1 MLELLSPAGSMEAL
15 KAAVQ
20 NGADAVYFGLG
31 DFNARK
37 NAKNLTDED
46 LPEAV
51 SYCHTR
57 GVKVYVTANTLVND
71 REMESAAR
79 FIQLVNDAGVDA
91 VIVQDLGLAALIR
104 RIAPQLPVHGSTQ
117 MSIHSLDG
125 VRVCAAMGMERV
137 VVSREL
143 SHDQL
148 KHICKN
154 SPVEIEVFVHGALCM
169 CYSGQCYMSSVIGRR
184 SGNRGLCAQPCRLE
198 YGFDGKADGHPLSLK
213 DNCLAAY
220 MQELDSMGV
229 ACIKIEGRMKRPEYV
244 AITADVYSR
253 AIASGTVPTNA
264 ELARMRAAFSRQGF
278 TDGYYTGNKG
288 PRMFGIRE
296 EGSEKDTQKLFA
308 AARATYTRGERQQVP
323 IRLLAAVRKDQPV
336 TLIAQDND
344 GNRAIVQGPVPDK
357 ARTRAI
363 TEQTMTAQ
371 LEKTG
376 GTPYKCEEV
385 KTVID
390 PDLMLPLSALNAL
403 RRDALDQLT
412 LQRSA
417 VVQRPFAPYTAPFK
431 PVNRKAEPEM
441 TISISS
447 AEQITGELAAAS
459 PSLLY
464 IPLHVAVKNPDKM
477 RIIADNPLITPA
489 VVLPRIINDD
499 DAARVD
505 RQLQAASA
513 MGIQQALVGN
523 LGHIGMA
530 RSRGFAVR
538 GDFGLNLFNSEALEV
553 MAGIGALSACV
564 SFELSLS
571 QIRDLSKPLD
581 TEMLAY
587 GRLPLMVTENCV
599 FKNKNGSCIC
609 ENGAQLTDR
618 TGARFP
624 LTKDGESCRTVILN
638 SQVLYLGDKYDE
650 YSKLGLWAIR
660 LAFTDE
666 TPQQM
671 MKVISSYVNKDAPTP
686 GEYTRGL
693 YFRGTL

>member
-51 SYCHTR
+51 RYCHIR

-71 REMESAAR
+71 REMESAAK
-79 FIQLVNDAGVDA
+79 FIELVNAAGVDA
-91 VIVQDLGLAALIR
+91 VIVQDLGMAALIR
-104 RIAPQLPVHGSTQ
+104 RIAPELPVHGSTQ
-117 MSIHSLDG
+117 MSIHNLDG
-125 VRVCAAMGMERV
+125 ARVCAAMGMERV

-143 SHDQL
+143 SADQL
-148 KHICKN
+148 RYICKN
-154 SPVEIEVFVHGALCM
+154 SPIEIEVFVHGALCM

-198 YGFDGKADGHPLSLK
+198 YGFGSKADSHPLSLK

-220 MQELDSMGV
+220 LNELDAMGV
-229 ACIKIEGRMKRPEYV
+229 ACIKIEGRMKRAEYV

-253 AIASGTVPTNA
+253 AIASGVSPTNA
-264 ELARMRAAFSRQGF
+264 ELAKMRAAFSRQGF
-278 TDGYYTGNKG
+278 TDGYYTGSKG

-308 AARATYTRGERQQVP
+308 AARATYTKGERQRVP
-323 IRLLAAVRKDQPV
+323 VKFLAAVRKDQPV
-336 TLIAQDND
+336 TLAVHDND
-344 GNRAIVQGPVPDK
+344 GNRAIVQGPVPETAK
-357 ARTRAI
+357 TRAI
-363 TEQTMTAQ
+363 TEQSLTTQ
-371 LEKTG
+371 LEKSG
-376 GTPYKCEEV
+376 GTPYKCEEIS
-385 KTVID
+385 TVID
-390 PDLMLPLSALNAL
+390 PDLSLPLSALNAL
-403 RRDALDQLT
+403 RRDALEALT
-412 LQRSA
+412 RQRGA
-417 VVQRPFAPYTAPFK
+417 VKERPFNPYVEPFK
-431 PVNRKAEPEM
+431 PVNDKAEPEM
-441 TISISS
+441 TISISTS
-447 AEQITGELAAAS
+447 EQITEELVSMS
-459 PSLLY
+459 PSILY
-464 IPLHVAVKNPDKM
+464 IPLHVAAKHPDKM
-477 RIIADNPLITPA
+477 RIIAANRRITPA
-489 VVLPRIINDD
+489 VVLPRIIT
-499 DAARVD
+499 DADTERIDQQLQIARV
-505 RQLQAASA
+505 
-513 MGIQQALVGN
+513 MGIEQALVGN

-530 RSRGFAVR
+530 RARGFSIRA
-538 GDFGLNLFNSEALEV
+538 DFGMNLFNSEALEV
-553 MAGIGALSACV
+553 MSGIGALSACV

-581 TEMLAY
+581 TEMIAY

-599 FKNKNGSCIC
+599 FKNKNGSCSC
-609 ENGAQLTDR
+609 SEETMLTDR
-618 TGARFP
+618 TGAKFP

-650 YSKLGLWAIR
+650 YSKLGMWAIR

-671 MKVISSYVNKDAPTP
+671 MKVIRSYVNKETPKP